1 MAIIRKRKNKGNYVI
16 ISRVFLKDKA
26 LNGRDRGVFSTI
38 LSLPGDW
45 NLSVSGLA
53 AILPDGE
60 TAIRASLNNLTKQG
74 YLKKIQP
81 KNADGTFSKCVY
93 IIDENPYA
101 DAEPETETEENP
113 HSDLPHP
120 DLPRPDEP
128 DAVEH
133 RQYNNNKYNNTSF
146 QVFKK

>member
-1 MAIIRKRKNKGNYVI
+1 MCLYV

-26 LNGRDRGVFSTI
+26 LNGRDRGVFFTI

-101 DAEPETETEENP
+101 DVEQVTETEDNP

>member
-1 MAIIRKRKNKGNYVI
+1 M
-16 ISRVFLKDKA
+16 
-26 LNGRDRGVFSTI
+26 
-38 LSLPGDW
+38 
-45 NLSVSGLA
+45 SVSGLA

-101 DAEPETETEENP
+101 DAEPETEDNP

>member
-101 DAEPETETEENP
+101 DAEPETEDNP

>member
-1 MAIIRKRKNKGNYVI
+1 MALMCLYV

-26 LNGRDRGVFSTI
+26 LNGRDRGVFFTI

-101 DAEPETETEENP
+101 DAEPETEDNP